1 MTTLARPGGAPSSGA
16 DEHPDAPRHAAE
28 APAEISRF
36 AAWRAS
42 WAVALRMARRDVRR
56 HKGRSALIIVM
67 VTVPT
72 ALLSLVLT
80 LALTSDI
87 RGAETIPM
95 LMGNGQALIE
105 GPDSSRVLQ
114 GPDPARG
121 FGGSEGAARPIPGY
135 DPERSGEENSE
146 AIAALIGGAPVSAV
160 RHFDARLTVD
170 ERRVRVSALALD
182 GRVGLGDKLEL
193 VSGRWPAGADEALVT
208 ASGVDSGLPSTGQQT
223 LSIAG
228 SDRTLAIVGVA
239 RAASLYD
246 TVGLVTAV
254 EPPDLEQSYGGW
266 IVRGTD
272 PVTWADVRTLNEYG
286 LRVSSASVLRDP
298 PAISELPA
306 EVQESASG
314 EDSQMRLIAGMGGA
328 MLLII
333 TTLLVGPAFA
343 VSAARQRR
351 TLALAASNGATT
363 AVLRRTVL
371 ASALVLGATSAL
383 AGTALGVAL
392 TPLLIR
398 GLNRWADYGV
408 DAPLDIRWV
417 LLGGIALC
425 AVGSTLI
432 AALLP
437 ARRLGRLDIV
447 GVMRGQA
454 VSPPPS
460 KVVLAVGAVLSA
472 LGALVILGSTG
483 VAGLPSVTRLLG
495 IQTGGDYAVT
505 VGAVVLIVG
514 SLFLVPVALAGI
526 GRLGSHLPTTL
537 RIAARDL
544 ARHRSRSAPS
554 VAAVLAAVA
563 GLSFGLTGLASDTE
577 ESRRTYIPVTLP
589 GEVVVRA
596 WAEPITADAIRAA
609 APGLIVT
616 ENVAAGAVDPMNGL
630 DAVPTEPYRLE
641 FVSIVPPGCTAA
653 RTISDPEWDAA
664 ENARYLA
671 AEEAGTTDSFVFGT
685 APCSTGGTTYG
696 GTGSTL
702 LLPAEEIVRRLGLD
716 AAQADA
722 VRAGAVITRALSP
735 ATASG
740 DQVRVARGTFVIDP
754 NATGP
759 TDPQVEVLQ
768 EASLP
773 AIQLAES
780 AQTEGKMLGA
790 SLMLASDS
798 VVTTGWPSRPES
810 FTVRDAAGAPVTQEA
825 VERLRAALGDGFE
838 VSVERGFTRDD
849 RIVVAALLGVFAL
862 LILVITLTSTAL
874 TVAEQQS
881 DQATLAALG
890 ATRGTRRLMAGA
902 AAFLLAAVGCVLG
915 VAVGLVPG
923 IAISRALTSAGWDPV
938 NGVPEGQET
947 ILVIPWLSLLIVGV
961 LVPMVAGAIA
971 WAGIRKAPQITRRS
985 T

>member
-425 AVGSTLI
+425 AVVSTLI

-514 SLFLVPVALAGI
+514 SLFLVPAALAGV
-526 GRLGSHLPTTL
+526 GRLGAHLPTTL
-537 RIAARDL
+537 RMAARDL

>member
-425 AVGSTLI
+425 AVVSTLI

-514 SLFLVPVALAGI
+514 SLFLVTVALAGI

-616 ENVAAGAVDPMNGL
+616 ENVAAGAVDPMNGV

-838 VSVERGFTRDD
+838 VSMERGFTRDD

>member
-16 DEHPDAPRHAAE
+16 DEHPDAPRHGAE

-425 AVGSTLI
+425 AVVSTLI

-862 LILVITLTSTAL
+862 LILIITLTSTAL

>member
-425 AVGSTLI
+425 AVVSTLI

-971 WAGIRKAPQITRRS
+971 WAGIRKAPQVTRRS

>member
-16 DEHPDAPRHAAE
+16 DEHPDAPRHGAE

-193 VSGRWPAGADEALVT
+193 VSGLWPAGADEALVT

-425 AVGSTLI
+425 AVVSTLI

>member
-16 DEHPDAPRHAAE
+16 DEHPDAPRRAAE

-425 AVGSTLI
+425 AVVSTLI

>member
-28 APAEISRF
+28 APAEIRRF

-425 AVGSTLI
+425 AVVSTLI

-790 SLMLASDS
+790 SLILASDS

>member
-425 AVGSTLI
+425 AVVSTLI

-810 FTVRDAAGAPVTQEA
+810 FTVRDAAGAPVTEEA
-825 VERLRAALGDGFE
+825 VARLRAALGDGFE

>member
-16 DEHPDAPRHAAE
+16 DEHPDAPRHGAE

-425 AVGSTLI
+425 AVVSTLI

-722 VRAGAVITRALSP
+722 VRTGAVITRALSP

>member
-425 AVGSTLI
+425 AVVSTLI

-616 ENVAAGAVDPMNGL
+616 ENVAAGAVDPMNGV

-838 VSVERGFTRDD
+838 VSMERGFTRDD

>member
-425 AVGSTLI
+425 AVVSTLI

-902 AAFLLAAVGCVLG
+902 AAFLLAA
-915 VAVGLVPG
+915 GLVF
-923 IAISRALTSAGWDPV
+923 L
-938 NGVPEGQET
+938 
-947 ILVIPWLSLLIVGV
+947 
-961 LVPMVAGAIA
+961 
-971 WAGIRKAPQITRRS
+971 RS
-985 T
+985 WMSCARSSIE

>member
-28 APAEISRF
+28 APAEIRRF

-425 AVGSTLI
+425 AVVSTLI

-483 VAGLPSVTRLLG
+483 VAGLPSVTQLLG
-495 IQTGGDYAVT
+495 IQTGDDFAVT
-505 VGAVVLIVG
+505 VGAIVLIVG

-526 GRLGSHLPTTL
+526 GRLGAHLPTTL

>member
-425 AVGSTLI
+425 AVVSTLI

>member
-425 AVGSTLI
+425 AVVSTLI

-810 FTVRDAAGAPVTQEA
+810 FTVRDAAGAPVTEEA

>member
-425 AVGSTLI
+425 AVVSTLI

-881 DQATLAALG
+881 DQATLAA
-890 ATRGTRRLMAGA
+890 M
-902 AAFLLAAVGCVLG
+902 
-915 VAVGLVPG
+915 LVSNFVVELYDAMQTPLPDFTHEEKRQ
-923 IAISRALTSAGWDPV
+923 IHDPL
-938 NGVPEGQET
+938 P
-947 ILVIPWLSLLIVGV
+947 L
-961 LVPMVAGAIA
+961 
-971 WAGIRKAPQITRRS
+971 
-985 T
+985 

>member
-135 DPERSGEENSE
+135 DPERSGEENSG

-425 AVGSTLI
+425 AVVSTLI

>member
-425 AVGSTLI
+425 AVVSTLI

-722 VRAGAVITRALSP
+722 VRTGAVITRALSP

>member
-1 MTTLARPGGAPSSGA
+1 M
-16 DEHPDAPRHAAE
+16 DHPP
-28 APAEISRF
+28 
-36 AAWRAS
+36 
-42 WAVALRMARRDVRR
+42 LG
-56 HKGRSALIIVM
+56 K
-67 VTVPT
+67 PT
-72 ALLSLVLT
+72 S
-80 LALTSDI
+80 
-87 RGAETIPM
+87 
-95 LMGNGQALIE
+95 
-105 GPDSSRVLQ
+105 
-114 GPDPARG
+114 
-121 FGGSEGAARPIPGY
+121 
-135 DPERSGEENSE
+135 
-146 AIAALIGGAPVSAV
+146 
-160 RHFDARLTVD
+160 
-170 ERRVRVSALALD
+170 
-182 GRVGLGDKLEL
+182 
-193 VSGRWPAGADEALVT
+193 
-208 ASGVDSGLPSTGQQT
+208 
-223 LSIAG
+223 
-228 SDRTLAIVGVA
+228 
-239 RAASLYD
+239 
-246 TVGLVTAV
+246 
-254 EPPDLEQSYGGW
+254 
-266 IVRGTD
+266 
-272 PVTWADVRTLNEYG
+272 
-286 LRVSSASVLRDP
+286 
-298 PAISELPA
+298 
-306 EVQESASG
+306 
-314 EDSQMRLIAGMGGA
+314 
-328 MLLII
+328 
-333 TTLLVGPAFA
+333 
-343 VSAARQRR
+343 
-351 TLALAASNGATT
+351 
-363 AVLRRTVL
+363 
-371 ASALVLGATSAL
+371 
-383 AGTALGVAL
+383 
-392 TPLLIR
+392 
-398 GLNRWADYGV
+398 
-408 DAPLDIRWV
+408 
-417 LLGGIALC
+417 
-425 AVGSTLI
+425 
-432 AALLP
+432 
-437 ARRLGRLDIV
+437 
-447 GVMRGQA
+447 
-454 VSPPPS
+454 
-460 KVVLAVGAVLSA
+460 
-472 LGALVILGSTG
+472 
-483 VAGLPSVTRLLG
+483 
-495 IQTGGDYAVT
+495 
-505 VGAVVLIVG
+505 
-514 SLFLVPVALAGI
+514 
-526 GRLGSHLPTTL
+526 PTTL
-537 RIAARDL
+537 
-544 ARHRSRSAPS
+544 
-554 VAAVLAAVA
+554 
-563 GLSFGLTGLASDTE
+563 
-577 ESRRTYIPVTLP
+577 TYPRNL
-589 GEVVVRA
+589 
-596 WAEPITADAIRAA
+596 
-609 APGLIVT
+609 
-616 ENVAAGAVDPMNGL
+616 L

>member
-425 AVGSTLI
+425 AVVSTLI

-616 ENVAAGAVDPMNGL
+616 ENVAAGAVDPMNGV

-810 FTVRDAAGAPVTQEA
+810 FTVRDAAGAPVTEEA

>member
-36 AAWRAS
+36 LAWRAS

-425 AVGSTLI
+425 AVVSTLI

>member
-398 GLNRWADYGV
+398 GLNRWAVYGV

-425 AVGSTLI
+425 AVVSTLI

-653 RTISDPEWDAA
+653 RTISDPEWAAA

-825 VERLRAALGDGFE
+825 VEGLRAALGDGFE

>member
-664 ENARYLA
+664 ENARHLA

>member
-28 APAEISRF
+28 APAEIRRF

-425 AVGSTLI
+425 AVVSTLI

-947 ILVIPWLSLLIVGV
+947 ILVIPWLSLLLVGV

>member
-170 ERRVRVSALALD
+170 KRRVRVSALALD

-425 AVGSTLI
+425 AVVSTLI

-616 ENVAAGAVDPMNGL
+616 ENVAAGAVDPMNGV

>member
-16 DEHPDAPRHAAE
+16 DEHPDAPRHGAE

-425 AVGSTLI
+425 AVVSTLI

>member
-425 AVGSTLI
+425 AVVSTLI

-798 VVTTGWPSRPES
+798 VVATGWPSRPES

>member
-28 APAEISRF
+28 APAEIRRF

-425 AVGSTLI
+425 AVVSTLI

-722 VRAGAVITRALSP
+722 VRTGAVITRALSP

>member
-16 DEHPDAPRHAAE
+16 DEHPDAPRHGAE

-425 AVGSTLI
+425 AVVSTLI

-947 ILVIPWLSLLIVGV
+947 ILVIPWLSLLLVGL
-961 LVPMVAGAIA
+961 LVPLVAGAIA

>member
-16 DEHPDAPRHAAE
+16 DEHPDAPRHGAE

-425 AVGSTLI
+425 AVVSTLI

-616 ENVAAGAVDPMNGL
+616 ENVAAGAVDPMNGV

>member
-425 AVGSTLI
+425 AVVSTLI

-947 ILVIPWLSLLIVGV
+947 ILVIPWLSLLLVGL
-961 LVPMVAGAIA
+961 LVPLVAGAIA

>member
-16 DEHPDAPRHAAE
+16 DEHPDAPRHGAE

-425 AVGSTLI
+425 AVVSTLI

-483 VAGLPSVTRLLG
+483 VAGLPSVTQLLG
-495 IQTGGDYAVT
+495 IQTGDDFAVT
-505 VGAVVLIVG
+505 VGAIVLIVG